1 MEQRIRDLVTG
12 ELTLDYF
19 MERASK
25 GWKLASV
32 EWVRDAEPAV
42 AAAEVPQV
50 LERDAGSA
58 AEVPYGLRIA
68 SENSCLEE
76 NPVEMAVLL
85 LILEQIVK
93 EKRISDIAYQLN
105 FAGHKTREGAPWSQT
120 AVFNLLPRLIEVGPS
135 MLRSP
140 LWQARR
146 NEANRPN

>member
-19 MERASK
+19 IGRASQ

-32 EWVRDAEPAV
+32 EWVRDGEPALAV
-42 AAAEVPQV
+42 AETPHLLATADTVP
-50 LERDAGSA
+50 
-58 AEVPYGLRIA
+58 AEVPYGLRTA
-68 SENSCLEE
+68 PESSRLEE
-76 NPVEMAVLL
+76 NPVETAVLF

-105 FAGHKTREGAPWSQT
+105 LAGHKTREGAPWSQT

-135 MLRSP
+135 VLRSP